1 MNRLPSFTATLP
13 VTFGIV
19 CMGFSTL
26 HGQKAKSPPAAPKS
40 AAGKTSKALKSTAPA
55 SGKQPSGAANRT
67 KPKAAD
73 AKKQDAAAKVVLK
86 RARDKLIGYKS
97 VRARIVE
104 NVVLGGRR
112 FKASGSYLQGTDL
125 RLKLEFYV
133 RVGTSKSATEG
144 ALLQVC
150 DGDVLWTR
158 FKVGDQVRIT
168 RRNVR
173 KILKEAKAG
182 NNLTRNLLV
191 VELGLGGLPALLA
204 SIEKVNLF
212 DKVETRQIDGKPFT
226 VLSGSWIGKYRNQL
240 AVGSRDG
247 KQLPAHVP
255 DALRIYFDRD
265 DFPRRIVFR
274 KTQTGSS
281 VSRPMVTL
289 DFDKIVLN
297 KKVDDSEF
305 EFVPPKDVV
314 PIDVT
319 GLYLKRLTPAKPSGG
334 KPSGNAPPK

>member
-1 MNRLPSFTATLP
+1 MNRLPSFTVAALI
-13 VTFGIV
+13 TFGIICV
-19 CMGFSTL
+19 GFSTL
-26 HGQKAKSPPAAPKS
+26 HGQKTPPPRATAKS
-40 AAGKTSKALKSTAPA
+40 AASPGTKARKRAA
-55 SGKQPSGAANRT
+55 SATGQPSSSTTSGSKPQAAAAN
-67 KPKAAD
+67 KE
-73 AKKQDAAAKVVLK
+73 DAAAQAVLK
-86 RARDKLIGYKS
+86 RARNKLIGYKS

-104 NVVLGGRR
+104 NVVLGERR

-125 RLKLEFYV
+125 RLKLEFHV

-144 ALLQVC
+144 SLLQVC

-182 NNLTRNLLV
+182 NNLSRNLLV

-204 SIEKVNLF
+204 SIEKVNRF
-212 DKVETRQIDGKPFT
+212 DKVETKQIDGKPFT
-226 VLSGSWIGKYRNQL
+226 VLSGRWIAKYRNQL
-240 AVGSRDG
+240 AAGSKDG
-247 KQLPAHVP
+247 KRLPAHVP
-255 DALRIYFDRD
+255 DSLRIYFDRE

-274 KTQTGSS
+274 KTQTDSS

-297 KKVDDSEF
+297 GKIDDAEF

-319 GLYLKRLTPAKPSGG
+319 GLYLKQLAPAKPPAG
-334 KPSGNAPPK
+334 KPTGNPPPK

>member
-1 MNRLPSFTATLP
+1 MLLVTL
-13 VTFGIV
+13 GIV
-19 CMGFSTL
+19 CMGLSTL
-26 HGQKAKSPPAAPKS
+26 HGQKTKS
-40 AAGKTSKALKSTAPA
+40 APGTTKTTAGKTSKAPKKSAAPA
-55 SGKQPSGAANRT
+55 SGKQPAG
-67 KPKAAD
+67 
-73 AKKQDAAAKVVLK
+73 AKKQDAAAKLVLK

-112 FKASGSYLQGTDL
+112 FKATGSYLQGTDL
-125 RLKLEFYV
+125 RLKLEFQV
-133 RVGTSKSATEG
+133 RVGTSKSATQG
-144 ALLQVC
+144 SLLQVC

-173 KILKEAKAG
+173 KILKEAKVG
-182 NNLTRNLLV
+182 NNLTRNLLI

-204 SIEKVNLF
+204 SIEKVNYF
-212 DKVETRQIDGKPFT
+212 NKVEKKQIDGKPFT
-226 VLSGSWIGKYRNQL
+226 VLSGGWIKKYRGQL
-240 AVGSRDG
+240 SAGSKDG
-247 KQLPAHVP
+247 KTLAAHIP
-255 DALRIYFDRD
+255 DSLRIYFDRD

-274 KTQTGSS
+274 KTPAGGS

-297 KKVDDSEF
+297 GKVDDAEF

-319 GLYLKRLTPAKPSGG
+319 ELYLRRLTPARPPAG
-334 KPSGNAPPK
+334 KPTGNTPPK